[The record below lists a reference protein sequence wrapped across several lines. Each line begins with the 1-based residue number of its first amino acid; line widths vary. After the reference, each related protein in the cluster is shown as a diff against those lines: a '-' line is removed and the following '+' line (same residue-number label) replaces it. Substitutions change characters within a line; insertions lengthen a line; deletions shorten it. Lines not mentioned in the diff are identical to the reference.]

1 MSPLKK
7 KATGRSSS
15 RNSKAKVKMVKKT
28 VTRSR
33 SAARKSSLAKPQIN
47 QEQLNSMIAERAY
60 YIWQEWGCPQGQDQ
74 QTWQQAE
81 SEIRAR
87 YSL

>member
-1 MSPLKK
+1 
-7 KATGRSSS
+7 
-15 RNSKAKVKMVKKT
+15 MVKKT

-33 SAARKSSLAKPQIN
+33 SGVRKSSLRKPQIN
-47 QEQLNSMIAERAY
+47 EEQLNSMIAERAY
-60 YIWQEWGCPQGQDQ
+60 HIWEEWGRPDGQDQ

-87 YSL
+87 FSL